1 MAGYG
6 VDGKPPAARETP
18 SGLLETMFPPA
29 SPGAMKILMIR
40 KTPPPTLCHCRTR
53 SLPTKNFPHTNRL
66 ILEVARDRDE
76 CSGLGGWARRESLKT
91 LDRGAGEVILRS
103 SYTTEREG
111 HASGDSSTAG
121 LIYFT
126 LKLIL
131 F

>member
-1 MAGYG
+1 
-6 VDGKPPAARETP
+6 
-18 SGLLETMFPPA
+18 
-29 SPGAMKILMIR
+29 
-40 KTPPPTLCHCRTR
+40 
-53 SLPTKNFPHTNRL
+53 L

-76 CSGLGGWARRESLKT
+76 CSGLGGWARRESVKT

-131 F
+131 FDWLWEPACRQFHVRSVGVIRKYRVQAGSYKNRDRLLLNANWNYTHTVRAESGL